1 MISALTSALIVFP
14 FHPAPT
20 ISSFVASGKTLIDL
34 EYALGT
40 FVLTCTQ
47 LPDTPSALFV
57 NRLPLPA
64 KLTITVPE
72 LPPTEDH
79 ATYGEPAPAAVPSFA
94 TSGCPVLLRKLKG
107 LSAIL

>member
-1 MISALTSALIVFP
+1 MTSALTSELIVFP
-14 FHPAPT
+14 LNPAPT
-20 ISSFVASGKTLIDL
+20 ISSFVGSGKTLSDL

-64 KLTITVPE
+64 KLTRTVPE
-72 LPPTEDH
+72 LPPSELHVT
-79 ATYGEPAPAAVPSFA
+79 
-94 TSGCPVLLRKLKG
+94 
-107 LSAIL
+107 